1 MEPIVIEDVP
11 SSMIEEGMNPR
22 FENSFS
28 STIPI
33 IEDVET
39 PTKTPT
45 ETPAETPAGTSV
57 ETPIEIKDETSTR
70 ELTDTCMKMKP
81 TQFLRKPP
89 YPE

>member
-1 MEPIVIEDVP
+1 
-11 SSMIEEGMNPR
+11 MNPQ

-45 ETPAETPAGTSV
+45 ETHDKTPV
-57 ETPIEIKDETSTR
+57 ETHDET
-70 ELTDTCMKMKP
+70 LVKTCTK
-81 TQFLRKPP
+81 TQPIFFLREPP
-89 YPE
+89 YNERLALQKAVEQPRFNILG